1 MATTATT
8 ASNSTATCGTT
19 VGSTSY
25 VSTARVNTATTTAT
39 TASAHKPSRWD
50 QCYAVRAKRGASDC
64 GRRPVDAAGEL
75 RGIIL

>member
-8 ASNSTATCGTT
+8 ASNSTATRGTT
-19 VGSTSY
+19 VGSTSH
-25 VSTARVNTATTTAT
+25 VSTARVNTATTAT